1 MVTEDKTKEHI
12 NFYENI
18 KEANMRLRG
27 TVVLYYGLPH
37 YIMAITAHNP
47 DGIFRVYMEPLS
59 DEMIVHSSNRPPF
72 EQYPSDH
79 PSLGTAM
86 DEWMEKNPKS
96 ALMRKMI
103 NSPKFNKFRP
113 FPLGMCNYNG
123 RVYYLERQPTRK
135 SEQGLTSN
143 MIAESRLRLDDQ
155 PIMGGPRGIALTS
168 PALAATIRN
177 EYPSFEECLTNLKD
191 RTVTNDGVAFHRHF
205 ALIRGPINTLFLGY
219 KDSVIGVLPHRDSTE
234 VILDVNHYHTREA
247 VQDLGIFI
255 NIVVE

>member
-1 MVTEDKTKEHI
+1 MAEAKTKEHV

-27 TVVLYYGLPH
+27 TVVLYDGLPH
-37 YIMAITAHNP
+37 AIMAITAHNP

-59 DEMIVHSSNRPPF
+59 DEMIIHSSNRPPF

-79 PSLGTAM
+79 PALGPVM
-86 DEWMEKNPKS
+86 DEWMANNPKS
-96 ALMRKMI
+96 VLMRKMM

-155 PIMGGPRGIALTS
+155 PTMGGPRGISLTS

-191 RTVTNDGVAFHRHF
+191 RTVTNEGAAFHRLF
-205 ALIRGPINTLFLGY
+205 ALIRGPINTMFLGY
-219 KDSVIGVLPHRDSTE
+219 KDTVIGVLPHRDGSE
-234 VILDVNHYHTREA
+234 VILDVNYYHTREA
-247 VQDLGIFI
+247 VQELGVFA
-255 NIVVE
+255 NITVE

>member
-1 MVTEDKTKEHI
+1 
-12 NFYENI
+12 
-18 KEANMRLRG
+18 MRLRG
-27 TVVLYYGLPH
+27 TVVLYDGLPH

-59 DEMIVHSSNRPPF
+59 DKMIVQSPNRPPF
-72 EQYPSDH
+72 DQYPADH

-86 DEWMEKNPKS
+86 DEWMANNPKS
-96 ALMRKMI
+96 VLMRKMM

-113 FPLGMCNYNG
+113 FSLGMVNYNG

-155 PIMGGPRGIALTS
+155 PTMGGPRGISLTS

-177 EYPSFEECLTNLKD
+177 EYPSFEECLTNLKN
-191 RTVTNDGVAFHRHF
+191 RTVTNEGAAFHRLF
-205 ALIRGPINTLFLGY
+205 ALIRGPINTMFLGY
-219 KDSVIGVLPHRDSTE
+219 KDTVIGVLPHRDGSE
-234 VILDVNHYHTREA
+234 VILDVNYYHTREA
-247 VQDLGIFI
+247 VQELGVFA
-255 NIVVE
+255 NITVE

>member
-1 MVTEDKTKEHI
+1 MAEAKTKEHV

-18 KEANMRLRG
+18 REANMRLRG
-27 TVVLYYGLPH
+27 TVVIYDGLPH
-37 YIMAITAHNP
+37 YIMAITAHML

-59 DEMIVHSSNRPPF
+59 DEMIVQSSNRPPF

-86 DEWMEKNPKS
+86 DEWMANNPKS
-96 ALMRKMI
+96 VLMRKMM

-123 RVYYLERQPTRK
+123 RVHYLERQPTRK

-155 PIMGGPRGIALTS
+155 PSRGGPRGISLTS

-191 RTVTNDGVAFHRHF
+191 RTVTNEGAAFHRLF
-205 ALIRGPINTLFLGY
+205 ALIRGPINTMFLYY
-219 KDSVIGVLPHRDSTE
+219 KDTVIGVLPHRDGSE
-234 VILDVNHYHTREA
+234 VILDVNYYHAREA
-247 VQDLGIFI
+247 VQELGVFA
-255 NIVVE
+255 NITVE